1 MILRTSPLSPFGR
14 KVRIAAAILGLSSR
28 ITAVP
33 ADTMSETDSIR
44 RENPLGKIPTL
55 ILDDGRTLFDSSV
68 ILAYLDH
75 LAIGTKLI
83 PTEPDARFTAMRLEV
98 LADGIA
104 DAALLQVYEGRFREP
119 AHHAAN
125 WMAHQA
131 GKVSRGLEAL
141 EAAPPSGT
149 LTVGHVAL
157 ACALGYLN
165 LRFDGRWRG
174 DHPALVAWLDGFSAA
189 VPAFEAT
196 RPPAA

>member
-75 LAIGTKLI
+75 QAIGTQLI
-83 PTEPDARFTAMRLEV
+83 PTEPDARFAAMRLEV

-119 AHHAAN
+119 AHHSAN

-141 EAAPPSGT
+141 EAAPPVDP

-157 ACALGYLN
+157 ACALGYLD